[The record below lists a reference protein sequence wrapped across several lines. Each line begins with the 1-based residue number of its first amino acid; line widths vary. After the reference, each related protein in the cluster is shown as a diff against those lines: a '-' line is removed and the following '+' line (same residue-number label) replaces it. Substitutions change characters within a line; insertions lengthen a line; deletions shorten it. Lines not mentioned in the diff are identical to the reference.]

1 MQSASASGCS
11 DATTLMAA
19 RVFGPRPQELE
30 ATRPRVRAR
39 FNKPR
44 NVARSCSGEGGS
56 ANIFPRVADLSVDL
70 APASVH
76 KSVGVLRQVLAM
88 AVRENRLVM
97 NPVDG
102 LELPAV
108 GSVEQRFLTLEQLH
122 ALADARAPPGLWFMC
137 WGRVGFGSGRSP

>member
-76 KSVGVLRQVLAM
+76 KTIGVLRQVLPM

-102 LELPAV
+102 VRA
-108 GSVEQRFLTLEQLH
+108 
-122 ALADARAPPGLWFMC
+122 ARG
-137 WGRVGFGSGRSP
+137 GFGGAAV